1 MIYCSYINSQQFK
14 VFYVLFFYWC
24 FVVVVFLADE
34 VKLFKVKRNLDAGGF
49 RQFIRA
55 IYPELR
61 NNNFEF
67 CKVNRHRVVV
77 PLTESTP
84 KEIRSSQVLGRSA
97 LYVRPLVSNHFF
109 YKKISVVAILKFSV
123 VLKLFLYFIVWN
135 WNGHRQQRANGHGK
149 LIMFK
154 KKNLISVI
162 NYKLKVCKIYAV
174 KLAWKVNTN
183 TSAFGKRYGGKDSQ
197 VLFF

>member
-55 IYPELR
+55 IHPELR

-109 YKKISVVAILKFSV
+109 YKKNLSCCNIKIFCCFK
-123 VLKLFLYFIVWN
+123 IVFVF
-135 WNGHRQQRANGHGK
+135 HC
-149 LIMFK
+149 
-154 KKNLISVI
+154 V
-162 NYKLKVCKIYAV
+162 KLKRTQTA
-174 KLAWKVNTN
+174 A
-183 TSAFGKRYGGKDSQ
+183 SQ
-197 VLFF
+197 WTW